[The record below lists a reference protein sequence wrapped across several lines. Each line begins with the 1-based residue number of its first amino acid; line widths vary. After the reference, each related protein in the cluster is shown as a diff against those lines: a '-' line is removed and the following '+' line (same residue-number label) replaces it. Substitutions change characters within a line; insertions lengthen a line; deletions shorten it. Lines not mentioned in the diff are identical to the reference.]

1 MLVAGLDRVLCVL
14 CVVLYL
20 KLLHSE
26 AWASILHLMVVHLA
40 FFHSDMWSCV

>member
-1 MLVAGLDRVLCVL
+1 MSVIELDRVLCVV
-14 CVVLYL
+14 CFVLYL

-26 AWASILHLMVVHLA
+26 AWAQILHLVVVHLA